1 MEEFIEELEKLLQ
14 TAHEMDD
21 KMKTICSENNY
32 LRYVKNHLEQENAD
46 LRQENQDLIEETKD
60 CERELQEVAP
70 HEY

>member
-60 CERELQEVAP
+60 CERELREVAP

>member
-14 TAHEMDD
+14 TARELDD
-21 KMKTICSENNY
+21 KMKSICSENNY

-46 LRQENQDLIEETKD
+46 LRQENQDLIEEIKD

>member
-1 MEEFIEELEKLLQ
+1 MEEFIEELERLLQ
-14 TAHEMDD
+14 TARELNK
-21 KMKTICSENNY
+21 KMVTICSENNY

-46 LRQENQDLIEETKD
+46 LRQENQDLIEELKD

>member
-1 MEEFIEELEKLLQ
+1 MEEFIEELERLLQ
-14 TAHEMDD
+14 TARELDD

-46 LRQENQDLIEETKD
+46 LRQENQDLIEELKD

>member
-1 MEEFIEELEKLLQ
+1 MEEFIEELERLLQ
-14 TAHEMDD
+14 TARELDD

-46 LRQENQDLIEETKD
+46 LRQENQDLIEKLKD